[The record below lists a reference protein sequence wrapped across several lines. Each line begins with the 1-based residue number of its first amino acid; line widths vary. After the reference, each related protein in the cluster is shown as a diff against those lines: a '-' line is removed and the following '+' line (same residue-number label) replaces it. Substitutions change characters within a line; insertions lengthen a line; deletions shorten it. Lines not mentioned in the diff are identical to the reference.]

1 MSDVAAAFM
10 EPGRLAIFAAI
21 ADHLIPAGH
30 DMPSAGIVVDR
41 QRLAFV
47 LTSRPDLGDPL
58 SAALRP
64 ELGADPAAR
73 LATLAADEPE
83 HLAALQLAIVAGYY
97 SDDEVRDRIG
107 YPGQVARPVQA
118 LDFPAYVEEELI
130 DQVIARGPIWRNPTA
145 PAPPTDGIGA

>member
-1 MSDVAAAFM
+1 MNSAFTDP
-10 EPGRLAIFAAI
+10 EQLATFAAI

-30 DMPSAGIVVDR
+30 DMPSAGAVVNQ

-47 LTSRPDLGDPL
+47 IASRPDLADPVL
-58 SAALRP
+58 AALRP

-97 SDDEVRDRIG
+97 SDDEVRNRIG

-118 LDFPAYVEEELI
+118 LDFPAYVEEGLL

-145 PAPPTDGIGA
+145 PMPSTDGIGA

>member
-1 MSDVAAAFM
+1 MTPASTDSR
-10 EPGRLAIFAAI
+10 RLAIFATI

-30 DMPSAGIVVDR
+30 DMPSAGTVVNR

-58 SAALRP
+58 LAALRP
-64 ELGADPAAR
+64 ELGDDPAAR

-83 HLAALQLAIVAGYY
+83 HLATLQLVIVAGYY
-97 SDDEVRDRIG
+97 SDEEVRNRIG

-118 LDFPAYVEEELI
+118 LDFPAYVEERLI
-130 DQVIARGPIWRNPTA
+130 DQVIARGPIWRNPMA
-145 PAPPTDGIGA
+145 PTPPTDGIGS